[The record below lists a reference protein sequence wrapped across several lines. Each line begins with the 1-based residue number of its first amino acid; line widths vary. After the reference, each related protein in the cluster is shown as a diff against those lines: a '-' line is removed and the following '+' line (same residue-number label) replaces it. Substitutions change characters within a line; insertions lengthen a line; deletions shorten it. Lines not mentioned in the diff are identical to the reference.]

1 MNVSEH
7 GNFATL
13 GQIHWVIDRTPSF
26 VLIFSLNIVLAFTAT
41 LGNTLILIALHK
53 VSSIHPPTKCLLRCL
68 AITDFCVGV
77 IVQPLFAASLME
89 VSSGNWRIFDLTLSC
104 FNFFFCGFSVTTA
117 TAISVDRLLA
127 LSLGL
132 RYRHTPLFAAF
143 LMGIAS
149 GNWPILEFTLNFLN
163 FFFCG
168 FSLTTAAAISVDRLL
183 ALLLGLRYRR
193 IVTLRRV
200 RCLVVCLLLVV
211 IAMSFV
217 YSLSS
222 RGIANSAG
230 FVVVITS
237 LFLSVFSYSRIF
249 FKLRQHQAQVQRQH
263 VGQEQARPAS
273 GGGIP
278 MNIERYKK
286 IVYTIAWF
294 QLALVL
300 CYFPMFIFF
309 GLAMATN
316 WYRKVSIFSV
326 CASTVVY
333 LNSTLNPIL
342 FCWKIRE
349 VRQAVKTTVKQIRC
363 FSS

>member
-1 MNVSEH
+1 M
-7 GNFATL
+7 
-13 GQIHWVIDRTPSF
+13 
-26 VLIFSLNIVLAFTAT
+26 
-41 LGNTLILIALHK
+41 
-53 VSSIHPPTKCLLRCL
+53 
-68 AITDFCVGV
+68 
-77 IVQPLFAASLME
+77 
-89 VSSGNWRIFDLTLSC
+89 
-104 FNFFFCGFSVTTA
+104 
-117 TAISVDRLLA
+117 
-127 LSLGL
+127 
-132 RYRHTPLFAAF
+132 
-143 LMGIAS
+143 
-149 GNWPILEFTLNFLN
+149 
-163 FFFCG
+163 
-168 FSLTTAAAISVDRLL
+168 DRLL
-183 ALLLGLRYRR
+183 ALLLGLRYRHT
-193 IVTLRRV
+193 VTLRRV

-237 LFLSVFSYSRIF
+237 LFLSIFSHAKIF
-249 FKLRQHQAQVQRQH
+249 LKLRQHQAQVGRQH
-263 VGQEQARPAS
+263 VGQEQARQAN

-286 IVYTIAWF
+286 IVCTIAWV
-294 QLALVL
+294 QLVLAL

-316 WYRKVSIFSV
+316 WYRKGSIFYV

-333 LNSTLNPIL
+333 FNSTLNPIL

-349 VRQAVKTTVKQIRC
+349 VRQAVKSTVKQIRC

>member
-1 MNVSEH
+1 
-7 GNFATL
+7 
-13 GQIHWVIDRTPSF
+13 
-26 VLIFSLNIVLAFTAT
+26 
-41 LGNTLILIALHK
+41 
-53 VSSIHPPTKCLLRCL
+53 
-68 AITDFCVGV
+68 
-77 IVQPLFAASLME
+77 
-89 VSSGNWRIFDLTLSC
+89 
-104 FNFFFCGFSVTTA
+104 
-117 TAISVDRLLA
+117 
-127 LSLGL
+127 
-132 RYRHTPLFAAF
+132 
-143 LMGIAS
+143 MGIAS

-163 FFFCG
+163 IFFCG
-168 FSLTTAAAISVDRLL
+168 FSLITAAAISVDTLL
-183 ALLLGLRYRR
+183 ALLLGLRYRHT
-193 IVTLRRV
+193 VTLRRV
-200 RCLVVCLLLVV
+200 RCLVVCLLLIV

-230 FVVVITS
+230 FVFVITS
-237 LFLSVFSYSRIF
+237 LFLSVFSYSKIF
-249 FKLRQHQAQVQRQH
+249 LKLRQHQAQVRRQH
-263 VGQEQARPAS
+263 VGYEQARQAN

-286 IVYTIAWF
+286 IVYTIAWV

-300 CYFPMFIFF
+300 CYFAMFIFL

-316 WYRKVSIFSV
+316 WYRKVSIFSA

-333 LNSTLNPIL
+333 FNSTLNPIL